1 MSALPDPADDPLAQ
15 PASEPLVPI
24 LSVDD
29 SQADPVA
36 LATWHQ
42 ALSNTVAVEVPHD
55 LMGLWLYPSHGGV
68 VLLGPPELAEDD
80 LAVPLPSPHI
90 KPEQLQELEG
100 VVVEAGYKS
109 ATCLPIRFGR
119 RDVALLLV
127 ADLRPDRHGA
137 VERVLLQ
144 CVTQRI
150 APMLGRIA
158 RMWKADAGS
167 TSPQQERIAGLLRVL
182 AQANGE
188 GVTPQRF
195 VAQIS
200 RGLAPLLP
208 HEHLELLLAGA
219 GNRYLRLGEHPGGPL
234 WGDPSLV
241 IDGEHLDIA
250 RIFGDVRSL
259 IVEDIYD
266 DARWPRGFLT
276 AGDQGGADI
285 RSVAGTCL
293 QLRNGTFAYLLAG
306 SVGPD
311 LYTQD
316 DAELLTLLAGLATPQ
331 VAAFLPREAPAVEPP
346 RRPDPHSHLEML
358 VRIAGLLATT
368 PSSSVATELIAADAR
383 ATIPFDTL
391 GFALRVPNG
400 DQVVLLSPGETRP
413 LAGLKPIAIPET
425 ALARVL
431 RGDLPCAFEQEGKDG
446 RMIVPLRV
454 GGRVQGAL
462 VFSSASST
470 ALTEQHVVPAQHLAD
485 LLAPHL
491 ELWLRPAGAAPT
503 SKPAASAPSRP
514 KSMPAYPAMPRVSGS
529 AGKVRG

>member
-1 MSALPDPADDPLAQ
+1 VPLAPGMSALPDPADDPLAH

-24 LSVDD
+24 LLVDD
-29 SQADPVA
+29 GQADPVA

-42 ALSNTVAVEVPHD
+42 ALSNTVSVEVPHD
-55 LMGLWLYPSHGGV
+55 LMGLWLYPSPGGV

-80 LAVPLPSPHI
+80 LAIPLPSPHI
-90 KPEQLQELEG
+90 KPEQLQQLES

-109 ATCLPIRFGR
+109 VTCLPVRFGR

-127 ADLRPDRHGA
+127 ADLRADRHGA

-144 CVTQRI
+144 CVAQRI

-158 RMWKADAGS
+158 RLWKGGAGS
-167 TSPQQERIAGLLRVL
+167 ASPQQERIAGLLRVL
-182 AQANGE
+182 AQANRE
-188 GVTPQRF
+188 AATPQRF
-195 VAQIS
+195 VAQVS
-200 RGLAPLLP
+200 RGVGPLLP
-208 HEHLELLLAGA
+208 HEHLELLLADGA
-219 GNRYLRLGEHPGGPL
+219 RNRYLRLGEHPGGAL

-241 IDGEHLDIA
+241 IDGKHLNIA
-250 RIFGDVRSL
+250 GIFGDESSL
-259 IVEDIYD
+259 IAEDIYD
-266 DARWPRGFLT
+266 DPRWPRGFLI

-285 RSVAGTCL
+285 RSVAGARL
-293 QLRNGTFAYLLAG
+293 QLRNGTSAYLLAG

-311 LYTQD
+311 LYTQE
-316 DAELLTLLAGLATPQ
+316 DAELLSLLAGLVTPQ
-331 VAAFLPREAPAVEPP
+331 IAAFIPREAPPVEPP
-346 RRPDPHSHLEML
+346 KRPDPHPHLELL

-383 ATIPFDTL
+383 ATIPFDAL
-391 GFALRVPNG
+391 GFALRVPNS

-413 LAGLKPIAIPET
+413 LTGLKPVSVAET

-431 RGDLPCAFEQEGKDG
+431 RGDLPCAFEQEGKDC

-462 VFSSASST
+462 VFSAESSGV
-470 ALTEQHVVPAQHLAD
+470 LTEQHVVPAQHLAD

-491 ELWLRPAGAAPT
+491 ELWLRSAGS
-503 SKPAASAPSRP
+503 SKPAPAPARARP
-514 KSMPAYPAMPRVSGS
+514 LPAYPATPRVVKRLSG
-529 AGKVRG
+529 